1 MDFGKI
7 IEPLSWNTLPPE
19 FLTSILALLIVL
31 IIAIVI
37 RIKLKNYDP
46 LKKPHGFLNAVETV
60 VQFADNSVKNLM
72 GPAFEGFGGYIC
84 CVGLYIFLGFF
95 IGMVGIPNVFQ
106 QGGETVVLHL

>member
-31 IIAIVI
+31 IIAVVI

-46 LKKPHGFLNAVETV
+46 LKKPDF
-60 VQFADNSVKNLM
+60 
-72 GPAFEGFGGYIC
+72 
-84 CVGLYIFLGFF
+84 
-95 IGMVGIPNVFQ
+95 
-106 QGGETVVLHL
+106 